1 MSAANDPY
9 NHFITQFARRKSR
22 LVQDLFECFSLAIMD
37 LYNYSLTDLFQ
48 RRIWEQPMTRYRH
61 QWLARIRE
69 LVDYGCRDLDAL
81 IHEFYHRPG
90 EEVDHVAMAS
100 FTHSEVDQFELA
112 YAVTIYT
119 VDRFI
124 EACLDFLQEPVI
136 GTPRTLVV
144 LERPFG
150 STDFHPVALPNWTAI
165 ARPLLEGRCIVAIM
179 TVFTTISI
187 ARDRFLADT
196 LIDQVLMDAVITVE
210 PITQR
215 IERIHED
222 EEVVAITINSH

>member
-1 MSAANDPY
+1 MSAANDQY
-9 NHFITQFARRKSR
+9 NRFIIRFARRKSR
-22 LVQDLFECFSLAIMD
+22 LVQDLFECFSLTMID
-37 LYNYSLTDLFQ
+37 LYDYSLTDVSQ
-48 RRIWEQPMTRYRH
+48 RRVAEQPMTRYRH

-81 IHEFYHRPG
+81 IREFYHRPG
-90 EEVDHVAMAS
+90 EQVDHVAMAS

-119 VDRFI
+119 VDKFM

-150 STDFHPVALPNWTAI
+150 SNDFHPIALPNWAAI

-179 TVFTTISI
+179 TVLTTISI
-187 ARDRFLADT
+187 ARDRFLAGA

-210 PITQR
+210 LITQR

-222 EEVVAITINSH
+222 AEVVAITINSH